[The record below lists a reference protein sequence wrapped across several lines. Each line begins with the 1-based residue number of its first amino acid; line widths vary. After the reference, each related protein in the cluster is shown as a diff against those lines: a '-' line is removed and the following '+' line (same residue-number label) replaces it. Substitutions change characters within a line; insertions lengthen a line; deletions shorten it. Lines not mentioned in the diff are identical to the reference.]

1 VIITRAHLPD
11 LFALLRD
18 YQTAWQHG
26 TVAATP
32 YGTVIR
38 ENIEILES
46 ILGDESE
53 FDKTELEEE
62 QRLARYIDSTVKI
75 DGVAV

>member
-1 VIITRAHLPD
+1 MIITRAHLPD
-11 LFALLRD
+11 LFALRRD

-26 TVAATP
+26 TVATTP
-32 YGTVIR
+32 YGAVIR
-38 ENIEILES
+38 ENIDILES

-53 FDKTELEEE
+53 FDKSELEEAE
-62 QRLARYIDSTVKI
+62 RLARYIDSAVKI